1 MTKAHTI
8 VREARKDDLVSL
20 ISMFAVDD
28 IGGHLD
34 ALAPEAFGDYVKAF
48 DTIAAS
54 PVQTLYVAERD
65 GEVVGTFQTSVATT
79 LSRRG
84 ASFMISKRRRRV
96 AICAASELVRKWL
109 NSSLPRQKAAV
120 SAECR

>member
-1 MTKAHTI
+1 
-8 VREARKDDLVSL
+8 
-20 ISMFAVDD
+20 MFAVDD

-65 GEVVGTFQTSVATT
+65 GVVGTFQTSVATT

-96 AICAASELVRKWL
+96 AICAASELVRK
-109 NSSLPRQKAAV
+109 
-120 SAECR
+120 

>member
-1 MTKAHTI
+1 MTTAQTI
-8 VREARKDDLVSL
+8 VREARKDDLVAL

-34 ALAPEAFGDYVKAF
+34 TLAPEAFSDYVKAF

-54 PVQTLYVAERD
+54 PDQTLYVAERD
-65 GEVVGTFQTSVATT
+65 GEVDGTFQTSVATT

-84 ASFMISKRRRRV
+84 ASFMISKRCRRV
-96 AICAASELVRKWL
+96 AICAASELVRK
-109 NSSLPRQKAAV
+109 
-120 SAECR
+120 